1 MHPTSGRS
9 MSLESAQMVS
19 GTGDPED
26 DALALLGPVAYYSWT
41 NASPEQ
47 VARQAERC
55 WRENIPGWRFE
66 VIEDSALIRLRE
78 WNPDGKPC

>member
-1 MHPTSGRS
+1 
-9 MSLESAQMVS
+9 MSRECAQMVS

-47 VARQAERC
+47 AARQAERC
-55 WRENIPGWRFE
+55 WREIFRVGVSR
-66 VIEDSALIRLRE
+66 
-78 WNPDGKPC
+78 